1 MNIFYDYQGK
11 VLTFQEAFSSNLNFA
26 YSRLHDTNYTMFR
39 IFKKKIDGTSQH
51 AFMRILPNIP
61 ERKTSY
67 ELATSEG
74 WSFVINGGGWEG
86 PTIENSIVKY
96 DAAPYYQVGGTMI
109 TIDQNGDFGF
119 KTDVQAGDGAAL
131 VQQGIVSAFY
141 SYFPLI
147 VNYENYEY
155 PTDIPDTFG
164 NRNWEIAQ
172 KQIIGQFENGDYFI
186 LTSEARGFVDSVG
199 FTVPQ
204 VQALCKS
211 LGLKFAYHL
220 DCGGSV
226 QTTLGEKRINH
237 CIYDDN
243 GSTERLLPGF
253 IVFNG
258 TNTFSIPNQS

>member
-1 MNIFYDYQGK
+1 MGVYNLSGK
-11 VLTFQEAFSSNLNFA
+11 DLTFREAFDSNLSFD

-39 IFKKKIDGTSQH
+39 IFKKKIDGTSQY

-61 ERKTSY
+61 ERKTAY
-67 ELATSEG
+67 DLANSEG
-74 WSFVINGGGWEG
+74 WNLVINGGGWEG
-86 PTIENSIVKY
+86 PTIENSVVKY
-96 DAAPYYQVGGTMI
+96 DQAPYYQVGGTMI

-141 SYFPLI
+141 SFFPLI
-147 VNYENYEY
+147 VNYENYDY

-164 NRNWEIAQ
+164 NHNWEIAQ
-172 KQIIGQFENGDYFI
+172 KQIVGQFENGDYFI
-186 LTSEARGFVDSVG
+186 LTSEGRNYAHSVG

-220 DCGGSV
+220 DGGGSA
-226 QTTLGEKRINH
+226 QTVLGKKNIN
-237 CIYDDN
+237 YVYE
-243 GSTERLLPGF
+243 GTSGRLLPGF

-258 TNTFSIPNQS
+258 TNTFSIPNS